1 MSFLFTKSKKE
12 LDIKDAL
19 LRKEAKITI
28 GGKPVVIKAFKLA
41 QALQLIEAL
50 KPTAE
55 VLTLA
60 TTDIAAF
67 NRYLLAKM
75 PEILAFC
82 LPNYKI
88 EPESVTLTEFA
99 DLMLAIY
106 CVNDLERIITNFSVA
121 VQSIQKVMPA
131 SATSP
136 KQ

>member
-28 GGKPVVIKAFKLA
+28 GGKPVVIKAFKLG
-41 QALQLIEAL
+41 QALLLIEAL
-50 KPTAE
+50 KPNLDLLKKDFT
-55 VLTLA
+55 
-60 TTDIAAF
+60 AF
-67 NRYLLAKM
+67 NRFLLAKM

-82 LPNYKI
+82 VPDREINADDI
-88 EPESVTLTEFA
+88 TLAEFA
-99 DLMLAIY
+99 DLVLAIY
-106 CVNDLERIITNFSVA
+106 CVNDLERIISNFTMA

>member
-41 QALQLIEAL
+41 QALLLIEAL
-50 KPTAE
+50 KPN
-55 VLTLA
+55 LDLLKN
-60 TTDIAAF
+60 DFPAF
-67 NRYLLAKM
+67 NRFLLAKM

-82 LPNYKI
+82 VPDREINADDI
-88 EPESVTLTEFA
+88 TLAEFA
-99 DLMLAIY
+99 DLVLAIY
-106 CVNDLERIITNFSVA
+106 CVNDLERIISNFTMA

>member
-41 QALQLIEAL
+41 QALLLIEAL
-50 KPTAE
+50 KPN
-55 VLTLA
+55 LDLLKN
-60 TTDIAAF
+60 DLPAF
-67 NRYLLAKM
+67 NRFLLAKM

-82 LPNYKI
+82 VPDRKI
-88 EPESVTLTEFA
+88 SADDITLAEFA
-99 DLMLAIY
+99 DLVLAIY
-106 CVNDLERIITNFSVA
+106 CVNDLERIITNFTMA

>member
-28 GGKPVVIKAFKLA
+28 GGKPVVIKAFKLG
-41 QALQLIEAL
+41 QALLLIEAL
-50 KPTAE
+50 KPNIE
-55 VLTLA
+55 LLRN
-60 TTDIAAF
+60 DFPAF
-67 NRYLLAKM
+67 NRFLLAKM

-82 LPNYKI
+82 IPDKHI
-88 EPESVTLTEFA
+88 SADDVTLAEFA
-99 DLMLAIY
+99 DLVLAVY
-106 CVNDLERIITNFSVA
+106 CVNDLERIISNFTMA
-121 VQSIQKVMPA
+121 VQSIQKLMPV